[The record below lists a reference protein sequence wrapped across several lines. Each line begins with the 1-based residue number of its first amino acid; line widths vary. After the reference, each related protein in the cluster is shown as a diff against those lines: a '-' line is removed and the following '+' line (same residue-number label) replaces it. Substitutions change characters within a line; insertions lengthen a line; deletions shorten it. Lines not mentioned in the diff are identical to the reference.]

1 MFEGSEAWNCS
12 PCLVVHGSIREAG
25 RMRCLVVLL
34 VNGFGGECLPFVWEM
49 PLVKLQSILWPL
61 FVALAACCPS
71 LVQVRCV
78 FSGLF
83 PIKLEFRRSD
93 IRPRVLRVL
102 SLAKQRCRARLRRG
116 HLLDENRGRRS
127 DR

>member
-1 MFEGSEAWNCS
+1 MELLFLPGGAEVKSGDWKNEVSGCVVSEW
-12 PCLVVHGSIREAG
+12 LRW
-25 RMRCLVVLL
+25 RD
-34 VNGFGGECLPFVWEM
+34 LPFVWEM
-49 PLVKLQSILWPL
+49 PLVKLQSILSSL
-61 FVALAACCPS
+61 FVALAACCPC

-102 SLAKQRCRARLRRG
+102 SLARQRCRARLRRG